1 MKIKAKNGTKELM
14 IGSTTVKFD
23 EEGFA
28 NVDDNLVK
36 DVKSVYFE
44 TVEAA
49 KKEPK
54 EKTPKKAAKKEP
66 KKEETA
72 EEPAKE

>member
-23 EEGFA
+23 EDGFA

-36 DVKSVYFE
+36 SVKSVYFE
-44 TVEAA
+44 TVEETKKDTKVKKS
-49 KKEPK
+49 KKE
-54 EKTPKKAAKKEP
+54 TKKDT
-66 KKEETA
+66 KEETA

>member
-23 EEGFA
+23 EEGYA
-28 NVDDNLVK
+28 NVDDKLVK
-36 DVKSVYFE
+36 EVKSVYFE

-49 KKEPK
+49 KKESK
-54 EKTPKKAAKKEP
+54 DKTSKKAAKKES
-66 KKEETA
+66 KQEETA